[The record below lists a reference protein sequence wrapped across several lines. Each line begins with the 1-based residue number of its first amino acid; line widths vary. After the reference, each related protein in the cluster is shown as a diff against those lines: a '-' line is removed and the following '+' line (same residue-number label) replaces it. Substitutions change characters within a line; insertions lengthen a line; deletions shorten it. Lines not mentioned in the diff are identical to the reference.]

1 MPPKHSPYRRW
12 NRMKFRLPRGMNIE
26 GEHLK
31 LAQRVKKLE
40 RTILELQKTQKELLE
55 RINEMEGPQ

>member
-1 MPPKHSPYRRW
+1 
-12 NRMKFRLPRGMNIE
+12 MKFRLPRGMNIE

-40 RTILELQKTQKELLE
+40 RTILELQKTQKKLLE
-55 RINEMEGPQ
+55 QINKMEGPQ

>member
-1 MPPKHSPYRRW
+1 
-12 NRMKFRLPRGMNIE
+12 MNIE
-26 GEHLK
+26 GEYLK

-40 RTILELQKTQKELLE
+40 RIVLELQKTQKKLLE

>member
-1 MPPKHSPYRRW
+1 
-12 NRMKFRLPRGMNIE
+12 MKFRLPRGMNIE

-40 RTILELQKTQKELLE
+40 RMVSELQKTQKKLLE
-55 RINEMEGPQ
+55 RINNMEGPQ

>member
-1 MPPKHSPYRRW
+1 MR
-12 NRMKFRLPRGMNIE
+12 FRLPRGMNIE

-40 RTILELQKTQKELLE
+40 RMVSELQKTQKKLLE
-55 RINEMEGPQ
+55 RINDMEGPQ

>member
-1 MPPKHSPYRRW
+1 MS
-12 NRMKFRLPRGMNIE
+12 IE

-40 RTILELQKTQKELLE
+40 SAILELHKTQKELLE
-55 RINEMEGPQ
+55 RINDMEGPQ

>member
-1 MPPKHSPYRRW
+1 MRFH
-12 NRMKFRLPRGMNIE
+12 LPRGMNIE

-40 RTILELQKTQKELLE
+40 RIVREMQNTQDLLLR
-55 RINEMEGPQ
+55 RINDMEGPQ

>member
-1 MPPKHSPYRRW
+1 
-12 NRMKFRLPRGMNIE
+12 MKFRLPRGMNIE

-40 RTILELQKTQKELLE
+40 RIVSELQKTQKRLLE
-55 RINEMEGPQ
+55 RLNEMEGPQ

>member
-1 MPPKHSPYRRW
+1 MR
-12 NRMKFRLPRGMNIE
+12 FRLPRGMNIE

-40 RTILELQKTQKELLE
+40 RMVSELQKTQRKLLE
-55 RINEMEGPQ
+55 RINDMEGPQ

>member
-1 MPPKHSPYRRW
+1 MR
-12 NRMKFRLPRGMNIE
+12 FRLPRGMNIE

-40 RTILELQKTQKELLE
+40 RMVSELQKTQKKLLE
-55 RINEMEGPQ
+55 QINNMEGPQ

>member
-1 MPPKHSPYRRW
+1 MS
-12 NRMKFRLPRGMNIE
+12 IE

-40 RTILELQKTQKELLE
+40 RTILELQKAQKELLE
-55 RINEMEGPQ
+55 QLNNMEGPQ

>member
-1 MPPKHSPYRRW
+1 MR
-12 NRMKFRLPRGMNIE
+12 FRLPRGMSIE

-40 RTILELQKTQKELLE
+40 RTILELQKAQKELLE
-55 RINEMEGPQ
+55 QLNNMEGPQ

>member
-1 MPPKHSPYRRW
+1 
-12 NRMKFRLPRGMNIE
+12 MNIE

-40 RTILELQKTQKELLE
+40 RMVSELQKTQKKLLE
-55 RINEMEGPQ
+55 RINDMEGPQ